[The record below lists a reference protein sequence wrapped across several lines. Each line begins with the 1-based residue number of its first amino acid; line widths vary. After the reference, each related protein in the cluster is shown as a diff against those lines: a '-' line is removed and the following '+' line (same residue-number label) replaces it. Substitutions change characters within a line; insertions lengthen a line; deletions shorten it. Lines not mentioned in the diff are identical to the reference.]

1 MQLPKR
7 LNQMQQYSRR
17 QGMST
22 VTRSNIKIKMSNG
35 EKIYSIIVY
44 LLAGL
49 FCVFC
54 LYPFAIILGSS
65 FETEANFAKY
75 GFSIIPR
82 DFTTQAYKVVLGDS
96 QIYRAYGVTI
106 FTTVFG
112 TILSLVMTVLMAYPL
127 SLKKLKYRNVI
138 TFFTYFTMLF
148 SGGLVPTYLLISKTL
163 NLTNSIWVLILPV
176 AFSAWNMFLLRNFFA
191 GIPKELSESAYIDG
205 AGDFTVLWKIIL
217 PVSKP
222 GLATIGLFYALSYWN
237 QWFNA
242 MLYIDNSKLFPLQY
256 LLMKM
261 LRNMDAMKEMAR
273 TVGMSV
279 GEVPA
284 NSLRMATTVVVIGP
298 IVLLYPYAQ
307 KYFTSGLTVGAIK
320 G

>member
-1 MQLPKR
+1 
-7 LNQMQQYSRR
+7 
-17 QGMST
+17 MST
-22 VTRSNIKIKMSNG
+22 VTHSNIKIKMSNG
-35 EKIYSIIVY
+35 EKLYSIIVY
-44 LLAGL
+44 LIAGL

-75 GFSIIPR
+75 GFSIIPK

-163 NLTNSIWVLILPV
+163 NMTNSIWVLIWPV

-242 MLYIDNSKLFPLQY
+242 MLYIDNSKLYPLQY

>member
-1 MQLPKR
+1 
-7 LNQMQQYSRR
+7 MQQYSRR
-17 QGMST
+17 QEMST
-22 VTRSNIKIKMSNG
+22 VTRSNLKIRMSNG
-35 EKIYSIIVY
+35 EKLYSIIVY

-75 GFSIIPR
+75 GFSIIPK

-163 NLTNSIWVLILPV
+163 NMTNSIWVLILPV

-242 MLYIDNSKLFPLQY
+242 MLYIDNSKLYPLQY

>member
-1 MQLPKR
+1 
-7 LNQMQQYSRR
+7 MQQYSRR

-75 GFSIIPR
+75 GFSIIPK